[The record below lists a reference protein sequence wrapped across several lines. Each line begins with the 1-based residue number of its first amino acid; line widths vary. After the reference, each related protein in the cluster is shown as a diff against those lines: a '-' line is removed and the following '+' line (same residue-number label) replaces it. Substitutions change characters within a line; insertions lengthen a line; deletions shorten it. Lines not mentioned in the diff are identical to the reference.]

1 MNLEAAARL
10 HMAIQAAD
18 AMGLVVTIG
27 INHVSLSR
35 GSHIVERGILTKNAD
50 LGLAIGELLDRMQAW
65 EARGK
70 E

>member
-35 GSHIVERGILTKNAD
+35 GSHIVERGILTK
-50 LGLAIGELLDRMQAW
+50 
-65 EARGK
+65 GK